1 MVARGGAER
10 PDVERAKPQ
19 ITASRERGAVRHP
32 YGRRSI
38 HGIRPHGARKRGK
51 AALGIVG
58 RHEKVGIGCGLEA
71 HVTGGREAPRNR
83 QFSARSVLVSGAHRI
98 VGICVD
104 EGAPRGFTENLRAFG
119 VFYRSVKRPE
129 RRRAARKGHFG
140 LESVLHREVVAA
152 CSQNAARRDGV
163 GRGVVEPVAARAEL
177 GRGAGGLLFSR
188 PERSAVHAERSLRRV
203 AEIHRIEVKA
213 CNDRAAIAFNAAR
226 EAQRIG
232 LFVRLFASQ
241 GRELHF
247 VALEFTARNDKR
259 RLARFFRSRLD
270 DARGDTQS
278 AARRVGLDAEFGVK
292 VHRRLKRGAGC
303 IEVREPCLCLAAV
316 ADFRDGARTRHSAAV
331 ARCCF
336 CMEALRTVD
345 DRLDAAFEVRVFE
358 LHDDGRIIL
367 DLRDLRAD
375 GHRTCG
381 NTEGV
386 GRYGRVVLR
395 RDANRLALDI
405 SLVLNNSSDAA
416 RDLLAHVG
424 GVAAH

>member
-1 MVARGGAER
+1 MIARGGAER
-10 PDVERAKPQ
+10 PGVERAKPQ

-32 YGRRSI
+32 YGRRSF
-38 HGIRPHGARKRGK
+38 HGVRPHGDRKRGK

-58 RHEKVGIGCGLEA
+58 RHEKVGIGRGLKA
-71 HVTGGREAPRNR
+71 HVSGGCEASRNR
-83 QFSARSVLVSGAHRI
+83 QCGARSVLVSGVHRI

-104 EGAPRGFTENLRAFG
+104 EGAPSGFTENLRAFG
-119 VFYRSVKRPE
+119 VFYRSVKRSE
-129 RRRAARKGHFG
+129 RRRAALKGHFG
-140 LESVLHREVVAA
+140 LESVHHREVVAA
-152 CSQNAARRDGV
+152 CCQNAARSDGV

-177 GRGAGGLLFSR
+177 GRCAGDLPFSR
-188 PERSAVHAERSLRRV
+188 PERSAVNAERSLCRV
-203 AEIHRIEVKA
+203 AQIHRIEVKA

-241 GRELHF
+241 SRELHF
-247 VALEFTARNDKR
+247 VALELTARNDKR
-259 RLARFFRSRLD
+259 RLARFFRRRLD
-270 DARGDTQS
+270 DARRDTQS
-278 AARRVGLDAEFGVK
+278 AARSVGLDAEFGVK
-292 VHRRLKRGAGC
+292 IHRRLKRGAGC
-303 IEVREPCLCLAAV
+303 RDVRERCLCLAAV
-316 ADFRDGARTRHSAAV
+316 ADLCDCARTRHRAAV
-331 ARCCF
+331 ASRCF

-345 DRLDAAFEVRVFE
+345 GRLDVTFEVRVFE

-395 RDANRLALDI
+395 RNDNRLALDI
-405 SLVLNNSSDAA
+405 SLILNNSSDAA
-416 RDLLAHVG
+416 RDLLSHVG